1 MLPNPASSLEARVQE
16 VCASGV
22 FCDGY
27 DGEVPSPC
35 VSVCRMTPDR
45 SHCEGCFRSI
55 DEIRAWSKAD
65 AAERL
70 RIWQVLLARAQLTT
84 TGLQA
89 PTDAV
94 AP

>member
-1 MLPNPASSLEARVQE
+1 MLPEHVKSLAVRTKV
-16 VCASGV
+16 VNASGV
-22 FCDGY
+22 FRAGY

-35 VSVCRMTPDR
+35 VSICRMTPDR

-55 DEIRAWSKAD
+55 DEIRAWSQAD
-65 AAERL
+65 GAERL
-70 RIWQVLLARAQLTT
+70 RIWHALLARAQLSTA
-84 TGLQA
+84 GRQL

>member
-1 MLPNPASSLEARVQE
+1 MLPDHVKSLAARVK
-16 VCASGV
+16 VVNASGV
-22 FCDGY
+22 FRAGY

-35 VSVCRMTPDR
+35 VSICRMTVDR

-65 AAERL
+65 SVERL
-70 RIWQVLLARAQLTT
+70 QIWQTLLARAQLTT
-84 TGLQA
+84 AGRQV
-89 PTDAV
+89 PTEV